1 MGVHEAR
8 GQLNRG
14 IKDLMMRWAE
24 AKSQWTDSQAAKFEE
39 RFLITLEQDLR
50 SAFSAMDQ
58 MAVLISQAKHDC
70 EE

>member
-1 MGVHEAR
+1 MGVHEGR

-24 AKSQWTDSQAAKFEE
+24 TKSNWHDAQAAKFEE
-39 RFLITLEQDLR
+39 KFLFTLEQDLR

-58 MAVLISQAKHDC
+58 MAVLIAQAKNDC